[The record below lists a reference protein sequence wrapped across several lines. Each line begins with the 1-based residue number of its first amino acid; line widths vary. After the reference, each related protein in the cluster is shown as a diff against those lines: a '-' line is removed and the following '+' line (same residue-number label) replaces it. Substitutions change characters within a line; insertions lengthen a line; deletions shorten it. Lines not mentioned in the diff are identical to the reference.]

1 MTTSERAIYAPQ
13 GINAR
18 RVEAMIIASMPTDT
32 WLTVGQICR
41 LIRKHED
48 RTRPRLNRLLRDG
61 KIERKR
67 DAGEHSTVYFRRRSS
82 AAALVSQG

>member
-13 GINAR
+13 GMNAR
-18 RVEAMIIASMPTDT
+18 RVEAMIIERMPTDT
-32 WLTVGQICR
+32 WLTVTQICR

-67 DAGEHSTVYFRRRSS
+67 EEGEHGEVYLFRRRLW
-82 AAALVSQG
+82 ATAG

>member
-13 GINAR
+13 GMSAR
-18 RVEAMIIASMPTDT
+18 RVEAMIMERMPTDT
-32 WLTVGQICR
+32 WLTVTQICR

-61 KIERKR
+61 KMERKR
-67 DAGEHSTVYFRRRSS
+67 DEGAHGEVYLFRRHSW
-82 AAALVSQG
+82 ATAG

>member
-1 MTTSERAIYAPQ
+1 MNTSERAIYAPQ

-18 RVEAMIIASMPTDT
+18 RVEAMIIESMPADT
-32 WLTVGQICR
+32 WLTVTQICR
-41 LIRKHED
+41 LIRKHEE

-67 DAGEHSTVYFRRRSS
+67 DEGEHGAVYQFRRRSS
-82 AAALVSQG
+82 APER